1 MSLPLPTAD
10 AATADLLED
19 LACPVVLLDA
29 EGRIRHLSEAA
40 ARLFRVSPASRLAG
54 ESLGAVLECPRGA
67 GVAEWLAGGARR
79 SLRCA
84 AREAFGGFTTTLRAT
99 PLAPGEGWLASLGDV
114 AAAGGAADRLR
125 LADAVF
131 AHSGQGIMVTDARA
145 RILDVN
151 PAFEELTGYRRDEVI
166 DHNPSILSSGRQ
178 GPGFYAELWGRLQ
191 QAGRWEGEIWN
202 RRKDG
207 TLYAEWL
214 TITAVRDEAG
224 AVVNYVGV
232 FSDITAVKQD
242 QDRLARMAYHD
253 PLTGLPNRAL
263 ILDRLEHALAAAR
276 RDGTNVAVIYL
287 DLDGFKPIND
297 DLGHAT
303 GDALLEVLA
312 QRFSSCVRG
321 ADTVGRMGGDEF
333 VILLEGVQGHRG
345 VERVVACLLEAAS
358 QPVEVEGIALRLS
371 ASIGVRMV
379 LDGNQEP
386 EELLAEADA
395 AMYEAKGRGRNRRQ
409 FFSPAMGRRRSERSQ
424 AAGTEDREAGSGPA

>member
-1 MSLPLPTAD
+1 MPRPIPTAD
-10 AATADLLED
+10 ERSAQLLEQV
-19 LACPVVLLDA
+19 ACSLVILDPA
-29 EGRIRHLSEAA
+29 GRIRHISETA
-40 ARLFRVSPASRLAG
+40 ARLFRVSRPERLNG
-54 ESLGAVLECPRGA
+54 ELLGELLECPRGA
-67 GVAEWLAGGARR
+67 GVAEWLAAGAGR

-84 AREAFGGFTTTLRAT
+84 VRESYGGFTTTLRAT
-99 PLAPGEGWLASLGDV
+99 PLGPDEGWLVSLGDV

-145 RILDVN
+145 RIVDVN
-151 PAFEELTGYRRDEVI
+151 PAFEEVTGYRCDEVI
-166 DHNPSILSSGRQ
+166 DHNPNILSSGRQ
-178 GPGFYAELWGRLQ
+178 GPGFYAELWGRLKQ
-191 QAGRWEGEIWN
+191 TGRWEGEIWN

-207 TLYAEWL
+207 TAYAEWL
-214 TITAVRDEAG
+214 TITAVRNDAEE
-224 AVVNYVGV
+224 VVNYVGV

-263 ILDRLEHALAAAR
+263 ILDRLSHALAAAQ

-303 GDALLEVLA
+303 GDALLEILA

-333 VILLEGVQGHRG
+333 VLVLEGVQGHRG

-358 QPVEVEGIALRLS
+358 QPMEVEGIAMRLS
-371 ASIGVRMV
+371 ASIGIRMV
-379 LDGNQEP
+379 LDGGQDP

-409 FFSPAMGRRRSERSQ
+409 FFSPGMSRKPSARSD
-424 AAGTEDREAGSGPA
+424 AANADEDGADSA

>member
-1 MSLPLPTAD
+1 MPPSAPSA
-10 AATADLLED
+10 ADLLEEV
-19 LACPVVLLDA
+19 ACSLVILDPA
-29 EGRIRHLSEAA
+29 GRIRHVSEAA
-40 ARLFRVSPASRLAG
+40 ARLFRVSSPSRLVG
-54 ESLGAVLECPRGA
+54 EVVGDLLECPRGA
-67 GVAEWLAGGARR
+67 GVAEWLAAGACR

-84 AREAFGGFTTTLRAT
+84 MRESYGGFTATLRAT
-99 PLAPGEGWLASLGDV
+99 PLGPDEGWLVSIGDV

-145 RILDVN
+145 RIVDVN
-151 PAFEELTGYRRDEVI
+151 PAFEEVTGYRRDEVI
-166 DHNPSILSSGRQ
+166 DHNPNILSSGRQ
-178 GPGFYAELWGRLQ
+178 GPGFYAELWARLKQ
-191 QAGRWEGEIWN
+191 TGRWEGEIWN

-207 TLYAEWL
+207 TAYAEWL
-214 TITAVRDEAG
+214 TITAVRDDAG
-224 AVVNYVGV
+224 EVVNYVGV

-242 QDRLARMAYHD
+242 QARLARMAYHD

-263 ILDRLEHALAAAR
+263 ILDRLEHALAAAQ

-303 GDALLEVLA
+303 GDALLEILA
-312 QRFSSCVRG
+312 QRFSGCVRG

-333 VILLEGVQGHRG
+333 VIILEGVQGHRG
-345 VERVVACLLEAAS
+345 VERVVACLLESANE
-358 QPVEVEGIALRLS
+358 PVEVEGVAMRLS
-371 ASIGVRMV
+371 ASIGIRMV
-379 LDGNQEP
+379 LDGGQDP

-409 FFSPAMGRRRSERSQ
+409 FFAPGMSRKPSARSGMQEGSEP
-424 AAGTEDREAGSGPA
+424 GGSGASSA